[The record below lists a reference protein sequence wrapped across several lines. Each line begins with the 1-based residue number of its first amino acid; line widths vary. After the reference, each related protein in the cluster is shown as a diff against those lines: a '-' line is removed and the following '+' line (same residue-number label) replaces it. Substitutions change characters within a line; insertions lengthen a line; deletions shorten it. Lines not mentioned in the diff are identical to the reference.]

1 MKKIRVG
8 LVRCDMH
15 GMYYGALMADH
26 APLRLQ
32 KPMDNSAGAPY
43 TWMSG
48 GAHFYFYTF
57 YSDPTRMTVPCLHE
71 FEIARVWDEHP
82 GVGDVFARVFTA
94 RPHVC
99 EHVHEVSDDVDLVLV
114 ADCNYDG
121 ADHLEL
127 ARPGLEK
134 GVPTFIDKPLAN
146 NLENANAIVGL
157 ARKHS
162 APLLSRSIL
171 NTLPQA
177 RQFAARF
184 PEVGNLEFV
193 SIRGG
198 GPSLAGQIHAICLAQ
213 NFFGSGV
220 RAVESMGENT
230 GGFMR
235 LVYPDEPR
243 FPRCGAMLSCDT
255 GDTYHCAFYA
265 SAYGN
270 MGDIH
275 SPPLGDYV
283 FPYGAYENIKLIRKM
298 VDTRQPP
305 VPYPEI
311 LESVAVATAAVKAH
325 NTGRQIS
332 LQDVGYAP

>member
-1 MKKIRVG
+1 MEKIRVG
-8 LVRCDMH
+8 LIRCDMH
-15 GMYYGALMADH
+15 GMYYSALMAEHD
-26 APLRLQ
+26 PLRLQ
-32 KPMDNSAGAPY
+32 KPMEDSAGAPY
-43 TWMSG
+43 SWMTG

-57 YSDPTRMTVPCLHE
+57 YSDPARMTVPRLHD
-71 FEIARVWDEHP
+71 FEIVRVWDEHP
-82 GVGDVFARVFTA
+82 GVGEVFAEVFTS
-94 RPHVC
+94 RPRVC
-99 EHVHEVSDDVDLVLV
+99 DEVHEVSDDVDLVLV

-146 NLENANAIVGL
+146 NLENANAIVDL
-157 ARKHS
+157 ARRHN
-162 APLLSRSIL
+162 APMLSRSIL

-177 RQFAARF
+177 RQFAARL

-213 NFFGSGV
+213 NLFGPGV

-230 GGFMR
+230 GGFMH
-235 LVYPDEPR
+235 LIYPGETR

-255 GDTYHCAFYA
+255 GDTCHCAFYA
-265 SAYGN
+265 SAFGN

-275 SPPLGDYV
+275 SAPLGDYV
-283 FPYGAYENIKLIRKM
+283 FPYGACENIKLIRKM
-298 VDTRQPP
+298 VETRRSP
-305 VPYPEI
+305 VAYPEI
-311 LESVAVATAAVKAH
+311 LESVAVSEAAGRAH
-325 NTGRQIS
+325 NTGKQVS
-332 LQDVGYAP
+332 LQEIGYVA